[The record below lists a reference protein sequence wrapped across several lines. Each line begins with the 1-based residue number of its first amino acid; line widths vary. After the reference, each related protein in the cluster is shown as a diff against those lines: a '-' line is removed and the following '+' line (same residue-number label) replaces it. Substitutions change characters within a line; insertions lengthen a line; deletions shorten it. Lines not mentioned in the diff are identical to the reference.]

1 MILLDTCTL
10 LWLAVDQSH
19 LSSAVKRAL
28 ESAAGALFVSAISA
42 FEIGT
47 KLRRGALALPARGG
61 LGPHEWYAEALAFH
75 SIRELPVTGRIALE
89 STLLP
94 MHHRDPC
101 DRIIVATARE
111 ESLRVATPD
120 PLIAAYDVPNQLV
133 S

>member
-10 LWLAVDQSH
+10 LWLAADQSR
-19 LSSAVKRAL
+19 LSTHAKQVL
-28 ESAAGALFVSAISA
+28 ESNAGALFLSAISA

-61 LGPHEWYAEALAFH
+61 LTLSDWYAEALEFH
-75 SIRELPVTGRIALE
+75 GVRELPMTGKIGLE

-94 MHHRDPC
+94 LHHRDPC

-111 ESLRVATPD
+111 ESLTVVTPD
-120 PLIAAYDVPNQLV
+120 PLIAAYDVNIAW
-133 S
+133 

>member
-1 MILLDTCTL
+1 VNE
-10 LWLAVDQSH
+10 A
-19 LSSAVKRAL
+19 SASRAA
-28 ESAAGALFVSAISA
+28 SNRA
-42 FEIGT
+42 
-47 KLRRGALALPARGG
+47 
-61 LGPHEWYAEALAFH
+61 
-75 SIRELPVTGRIALE
+75 IRELPVTGRIALE

-94 MHHRDPC
+94 PHHRDPC